1 MSLRKKDEPPRELEE
16 QFVLRLPPEQAYAL
30 RKIIYTRGVPLKDKL
45 KIDFSSDGHHAVVQV
60 EDVTLSAKLVDLP
73 CAIGSMETVDRKTFY
88 QTADISQM
96 LVCSAAAGSGSPPF
110 PEEPVASVDP
120 LATED
125 NKKKDKIYMWK
136 HGITPPLKNVRK
148 KRFQKITKKFPDTK
162 IDKISSGEYIDPPDV
177 EKEVKRLLCSDGEAT
192 SIRWEVIRD
201 EETMEIESQGC
212 IPGFLITPQMSDP
225 TSSEHAMFGEKINDS
240 GSNYHDDDMEAK
252 NDEEDEDSDEK
263 KDDDD
268 DDNEEE
274 EEEEEQQERKS
285 SEEDLLER
293 ELHAKFTE
301 FSLCD
306 TYEPGSSMIT
316 VIEKLIEYKEK
327 RLQGVRRKAQRQKDL
342 LRDLTNPTL
351 TSHFQS
357 VLGQLIIKEIQLCER
372 IYYLQEQLKYFVRE

>member
-96 LVCSAAAGSGSPPF
+96 LVCSAAA
-110 PEEPVASVDP
+110 V
-120 LATED
+120 
-125 NKKKDKIYMWK
+125 
-136 HGITPPLKNVRK
+136 TPPLKNVRK
-148 KRFQKITKKFPDTK
+148 KRFQKITKKV
-162 IDKISSGEYIDPPDV
+162 SLMLSVYV

-240 GSNYHDDDMEAK
+240 GSNYHDDDMESQEK
-252 NDEEDEDSDEK
+252 KTELEDDEDQENENKDNIEDEDN
-263 KDDDD
+263 DDD

-274 EEEEEQQERKS
+274 EEEED

-372 IYYLQEQLKYFVRE
+372 VRSMLLNR